1 MELENCSS
9 IHVAPC
15 SFITLPQ
22 MPPVFCS
29 GLAQPMHSKCIASTE
44 MVPTNNSMDPVESVF
59 AGTHDV
65 M

>member
-1 MELENCSS
+1 
-9 IHVAPC
+9 
-15 SFITLPQ
+15 

-44 MVPTNNSMDPVESVF
+44 MVSTNNSMDPVESVF

-65 M
+65 MWYVVVVTPPTPRPS